1 MNIIKN
7 TQIFVKI
14 IAAIF
19 LFLALFT
26 LPIDFYIVV
35 RIVITAVA
43 IYSAY
48 YEYSKS
54 KTITPMIWV
63 YGIIAVIFNP
73 ILPFYLGKTIWKIT
87 DAITLLVFVGSVY
100 LEIKKFNKNN
110 NM

>member
-14 IAAIF
+14 IAAVF

-63 YGIIAVIFNP
+63 YGIIAVVFNP
-73 ILPFYLGKTIWKIT
+73 IMPFYLGKPLWKIA
-87 DAITLLVFVGSVY
+87 DVITLLVFGRSVY
-100 LEIKKFNKNN
+100 KELK
-110 NM
+110 